1 MQTGKYNNMFIQ
13 NIKSSIKRLFQ
24 NKLYT
29 IINVGGLALSFAIA
43 ILILLYVHNELN
55 VDKYHKNLD
64 NLYRLVENKD
74 NHAYTAATYGGYA
87 INKYPEAKYVAQYY
101 VEYDRIFQYGN
112 NKSIKIENLA
122 YADSSFLKMF
132 SINIIESNTNKL
144 LCTDQSII
152 ISQKTAQKLFGDADP
167 LGQTM
172 RLENTHDYIVEGIFE
187 DYPSNSSFKH
197 DIIAYFPS
205 VKFMMGFPDYDVTKH
220 DYNNMFTTFIMLN
233 ENVNKNDL
241 NERIKKDYSE
251 RFWEGTEFYLQEFS
265 DIYFNNDINDDYVR
279 HGNKQIALLFLSIAL
294 IIIIIAMINY
304 INLSTSISAKRA
316 LSIGIYKTLGAH
328 RKNLIMQFMI
338 ETISICML
346 ALILGFILAE
356 LFIPVFNNML
366 QYNLQV
372 KTFYAFP
379 FNMISLLCVFI
390 IAVIGG
396 LYPAFYLT
404 KLSPLQV
411 IKGKFVAGKGIG
423 LFKKGLMVFQFIVT
437 IVLITGTIIVYLQ
450 LNYWQNMD
458 LGINKEHILSL
469 NLSAE
474 VYENASVFS
483 ERVSKIPSV
492 EDICFG
498 TGAPGG
504 FDGGTTFNMEDGR
517 EIQVRYVS
525 TDANYMD
532 FYGINII
539 EGEGFSKNNPE
550 TNAGKF
556 ILNETAAKYMAL
568 DNLFEKDFGG
578 ARCIGV
584 VKDFIYRSQ
593 KDAIKPLLIQFDDK
607 ESNISIKISPLGI
620 PETLKQIEGV
630 WYSMTTNFPFEYKFV
645 NDIFDAKYKNEERL
659 TKLLGYFA
667 IFSIFIACLGL
678 FGLISFMAEQRTK
691 EIGVRKAN
699 GANIRN
705 IILLFSKE
713 FIQLIVI
720 SGIIAIPLSYYVLS
734 KWLQNFA
741 YATKLSWWV
750 FAVSV
755 IIAIVVSSLSVF
767 YRAYSA
773 ASQNPVDALRYE

>member
-1 MQTGKYNNMFIQ
+1 MLLQ
-13 NIKSSIKRLFQ
+13 NIKSSLKRLSN

-29 IINVGGLALSFAIA
+29 IINLGGLALSFAIA

-55 VDKYHKNLD
+55 VDKYHENLA
-64 NLYRLVENKD
+64 NLYRLVDNKD
-74 NHAYTAATYGGYA
+74 NHAYTAVPYGEYA
-87 INKYPEAKYVAQYY
+87 INKYPEVKYVSQYY

-122 YADSSFLKMF
+122 YADSSFLNMF
-132 SINIIESNTNKL
+132 SINILKSNTNNL
-144 LCTDQSII
+144 LSTNQSII
-152 ISQKTAQKLFGDADP
+152 ISQKTAQKLFGDSDP

-172 RLENTHDYIVEGIFE
+172 RLENTHDYIVEGVFE

-197 DIIAYFPS
+197 DIIVYFPS
-205 VKFMMGFPDYDVTKH
+205 VKFMMGFPDYDVTKA
-220 DYNNMFTTFIMLN
+220 DGNNMFTTFIMLN

-251 RFWEGTEFYLQEFS
+251 RFWEGTEYYLQEFS

-294 IIIIIAMINY
+294 IIIVIAMINY

-328 RKNLIMQFMI
+328 RKNLIMQFML
-338 ETISICML
+338 ETISICIL
-346 ALILGFILAE
+346 ALILGYILAE
-356 LFIPVFNNML
+356 LFIPVFNNLL

-379 FNMISLLCVFI
+379 FNIISVI
-390 IAVIGG
+390 SVTAIALISG
-396 LYPAFYLT
+396 LYPALYLT
-404 KLSPLQV
+404 KLSPIQV
-411 IKGKFVAGKGIG
+411 LKGKIVKGKGIG
-423 LFKKGLMVFQFIVT
+423 LFKKGLMIFQFIVT
-437 IVLITGTIIVYLQ
+437 IVLITGTIVVYMQ
-450 LNYWQNMD
+450 LNYWRSMD
-458 LGINKEHILSL
+458 LGINKNHILSI

-483 ERVSKIPSV
+483 EKVSKISSV

-498 TGAPGG
+498 RGAPGG
-504 FDGGTTFNMEDGR
+504 FDGGLTFRMEDGR
-517 EIQVRYVS
+517 EIQVRYVT
-525 TDANYMD
+525 TDANYLD

-539 EGEGFSKNNPE
+539 EGEGFSKGNPE

-556 ILNETAAKYMAL
+556 ILNETAEKMMAF
-568 DNLFEKDFGG
+568 DNLFEKDFNGM
-578 ARCIGV
+578 RCIGIV
-584 VKDFIYRSQ
+584 NDFIYASQ
-593 KDAIKPLLIQFDDK
+593 KDAIKPLLILFDDK
-607 ESNISIKISPLGI
+607 ESNISIKISSIGI
-620 PETLKQIEGV
+620 PKTIEEIEEV

-645 NDIFDAKYKNEERL
+645 NDIFDSNYKNEERL

-667 IFSIFIACLGL
+667 VFSIFIACLGL

-713 FIQLIVI
+713 FIQLILI

-741 YATKLSWWV
+741 YATNLSWWV
-750 FAVSV
+750 FAVSIV
-755 IIAIVVSSLSVF
+755 IAIIISSLSVF
-767 YRAYSA
+767 YRAYRA

>member
-1 MQTGKYNNMFIQ
+1 MFIQ

-29 IINVGGLALSFAIA
+29 IINIGGLALSFAIA

-55 VDKYHKNLD
+55 VDKYHENLA

-74 NHAYTAATYGGYA
+74 NHAYTAATYGDYA

-132 SINIIESNTNKL
+132 SINIIESNTNNL
-144 LCTDQSII
+144 LCTNQSIL
-152 ISQKTAQKLFGDADP
+152 ISQKTAQKLFGDSDP
-167 LGQTM
+167 LGQIM
-172 RLENTHDYIVEGIFE
+172 RIENVHDYIVEGVFE

-197 DIIAYFPS
+197 DVIANFPS
-205 VKFMMGFPDYDVTKH
+205 VKFLMGYPEDDVTKS

-251 RFWEGTEFYLQEFS
+251 RFWKGSEFYLQEFS
-265 DIYFNNDINDDYVR
+265 DIYFNNDIHDDYVR
-279 HGNKQIALLFLSIAL
+279 HGNQQIALLFLIIAL

-328 RKNLIMQFMI
+328 RKSLIMQFML

-379 FNMISLLCVFI
+379 FNMISLLCVLI
-390 IAVIGG
+390 IAVISG

-411 IKGKFVAGKGIG
+411 LIGKFVAGKGIG
-423 LFKKGLMVFQFIVT
+423 LFKKGLMIFQFIVT

-450 LNYWQNMD
+450 LNYWRNMNM
-458 LGINKEHILSL
+458 GINKDYILSI

-474 VYENASVFS
+474 MHENASVFS
-483 ERVSKIPSV
+483 EKVSKISSV

-498 TGAPGG
+498 RGVPGS
-504 FDGGTTFNMEDGR
+504 FDGGLTLDVDGR
-517 EIQVRYVS
+517 EINVRYVT
-525 TDANYMD
+525 TDDNYMD

-539 EGEGFSKNNPE
+539 EGEGFSKSNPE
-550 TNAGKF
+550 INDGKF
-556 ILNETAAKYMAL
+556 LLNETAAKYIGY
-568 DNLFEKDFGG
+568 DNLYEKDFEGM
-578 ARCIGV
+578 RCIGV
-584 VKDFIYRSQ
+584 VKDFIYMSQ
-593 KDAIKPLLIQFDDK
+593 KDAIMPLLILYRDK
-607 ESNISIKISPLGI
+607 ESNISIKISSIGM
-620 PETLKQIEGV
+620 PETIEKIEEA

-645 NDIFDAKYKNEERL
+645 NDLFGEKYKNEERL

-667 IFSIFIACLGL
+667 VFSIFIACLGL

-699 GANIRN
+699 GANIKD
-705 IILLFSKE
+705 IIVLFSKE
-713 FIQLIVI
+713 FIQLILI
-720 SGIIAIPLSYYVLS
+720 SGIIAVPLSYYILS

-750 FAVSV
+750 FVVSIV
-755 IIAIVVSSLSVF
+755 IAIIISSLSVY
-767 YRAYSA
+767 YRAYRA